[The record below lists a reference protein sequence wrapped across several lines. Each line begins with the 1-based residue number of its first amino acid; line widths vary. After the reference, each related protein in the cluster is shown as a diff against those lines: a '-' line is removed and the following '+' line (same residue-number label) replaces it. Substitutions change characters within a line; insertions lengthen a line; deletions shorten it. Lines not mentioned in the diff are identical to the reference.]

1 MEMNYKEKRGS
12 SRLLQSVIVIDVA
25 VLNDKK
31 EEHEILETS
40 EKSVCMYVCTAIKY
54 NIYNFIPVLIF

>member
-25 VLNDKK
+25 VLNDRK
-31 EEHEILETS
+31 EEHEKV
-40 EKSVCMYVCTAIKY
+40 EKYQKPQKRAYVCLYVCTAIK
-54 NIYNFIPVLIF
+54 I

>member
-31 EEHEILETS
+31 EEHEKV
-40 EKSVCMYVCTAIKY
+40 EKY
-54 NIYNFIPVLIF
+54 